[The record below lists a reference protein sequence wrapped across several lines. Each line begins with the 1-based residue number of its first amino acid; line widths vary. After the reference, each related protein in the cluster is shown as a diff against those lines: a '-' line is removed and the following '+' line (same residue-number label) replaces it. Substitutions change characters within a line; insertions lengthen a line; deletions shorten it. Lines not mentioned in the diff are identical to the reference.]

1 VETNQCERLEVFKKT
16 RDSDAVASALDAIRT
31 AARDNNNVMPVLVDA
46 SLANCTL
53 GEMVQ
58 AMADV
63 YGRYTSGPEW

>member
-1 VETNQCERLEVFKKT
+1 MSIACV
-16 RDSDAVASALDAIRT
+16 
-31 AARDNNNVMPVLVDA
+31 
-46 SLANCTL
+46 NCTF

>member
-1 VETNQCERLEVFKKT
+1 MDDFRRNRDGGEAER
-16 RDSDAVASALDAIRT
+16 ALDAIRK
-31 AARDNNNVMPVLVDA
+31 AAGEDANVMPTLVDGA
-46 SLANCTL
+46 LARCTL